1 MSRAFVKELDGD
13 ELPETLPPRPVSP
26 HPNYVTPPG
35 LEQLDRQIAELEQEW
50 RQLRK
55 TETLEA
61 RRRQAEVKRDLD
73 YFQTRRETAILPPAH
88 AHPDVVGFGST
99 VTVAEDEGE
108 RTFTI
113 VGEDEADPEQGKV
126 SWTSPLAKAV
136 HGARIGEVRLWQ
148 RPKGN
153 LELEILEIA

>member
-88 AHPDVVGFGST
+88 THPDVVGFGST

-113 VGEDEADPEQGKV
+113 VGEDEANPEQGKV

-153 LELEILEIA
+153 LELEILGIS